1 MTTVKIGTVEIDENH
16 LTEPLKKKLE
26 EVMAAQLD
34 AEKQKILSA
43 TAATKDPS
51 VEATQKEIEQIKK
64 DTELL
69 GLKRKALEAA
79 LPATQTTALAGTIS
93 IDEKSFIEAAIVAY
107 RQLDKVADLIANEL
121 KRLRP
126 LRLIVYSERDAA
138 ALGAFASFQAR
149 AELLIREF
157 EGIKTRTLPKAPE
170 AFAFAFSAGMAI
182 SAAAVGLKSVADI
195 LALFRTDVEVKAR
208 AVPVG
213 QEELV
218 AALGRALTGHA
229 AGSAHLIYPA
239 LVPLELE
246 AIEDSPLLLTI
257 KAVEERRD
265 QARKLVGDRREDGSA
280 RDPDPELARQLASA
294 EEHYLAFRTTLTAKE
309 QAASSSFEMA
319 FRGSELQRRLNDG
332 HLLIQLKIVASGGSY
347 LLTKNLFRGSRLRQ
361 SGGIVVSYIVVNNKA
376 EIVAAGVHGQ
386 HGIADDLRL

>member
-149 AELLIREF
+149 AELL
-157 EGIKTRTLPKAPE
+157 
-170 AFAFAFSAGMAI
+170 
-182 SAAAVGLKSVADI
+182 
-195 LALFRTDVEVKAR
+195 
-208 AVPVG
+208 
-213 QEELV
+213 
-218 AALGRALTGHA
+218 
-229 AGSAHLIYPA
+229 
-239 LVPLELE
+239 
-246 AIEDSPLLLTI
+246 
-257 KAVEERRD
+257 
-265 QARKLVGDRREDGSA
+265 
-280 RDPDPELARQLASA
+280 
-294 EEHYLAFRTTLTAKE
+294 
-309 QAASSSFEMA
+309 
-319 FRGSELQRRLNDG
+319 
-332 HLLIQLKIVASGGSY
+332 
-347 LLTKNLFRGSRLRQ
+347 
-361 SGGIVVSYIVVNNKA
+361 
-376 EIVAAGVHGQ
+376 
-386 HGIADDLRL
+386 